1 MVCLSVKM
9 NHPPVKFFHPYLSY
23 FFILQE
29 TPGTACSEH
38 PTTGKVMPTLFFIL
52 RFSGEVYE
60 SGCRYFG
67 TEKPFM
73 QTTVRSASS
82 GFECTIC
89 AKPKLTVQRTAP
101 FKTRAALLSSG
112 AFILL
117 AIRMRCDPSGET
129 TQISF
134 RSISEM

>member
-1 MVCLSVKM
+1 MQSGDVASVRLI
-9 NHPPVKFFHPYLSY
+9 F
-23 FFILQE
+23 
-29 TPGTACSEH
+29 A
-38 PTTGKVMPTLFFIL
+38 
-52 RFSGEVYE
+52 YE
-60 SGCRYFG
+60 RQHGLSGCRYFG

-89 AKPKLTVQRTAP
+89 AKPKLTVQRTLP